1 MVAFCA
7 GWSQTRKYVLTG
19 PRFIEGRSTNCSKAS
34 NRIFLRVHPI
44 THWPRTCALLLV
56 PKTKSD
62 KKLTFEE
69 ALAELE
75 SIVETMEGGQL
86 PLEKSLSAYKRGAE
100 LLQFCQRQLQDAQQ
114 QVKVLEAETLQKFAG
129 EDGDE

>member
-1 MVAFCA
+1 
-7 GWSQTRKYVLTG
+7 
-19 PRFIEGRSTNCSKAS
+19 
-34 NRIFLRVHPI
+34 
-44 THWPRTCALLLV
+44 
-56 PKTKSD
+56 
-62 KKLTFEE
+62 
-69 ALAELE
+69 
-75 SIVETMEGGQL
+75 MEGGQL

>member
-1 MVAFCA
+1 M
-7 GWSQTRKYVLTG
+7 
-19 PRFIEGRSTNCSKAS
+19 
-34 NRIFLRVHPI
+34 
-44 THWPRTCALLLV
+44 

-62 KKLTFEE
+62 KQLTFEE

-86 PLEKSLSAYKRGAE
+86 PLEKSLAAYKRGAE
-100 LLQFCQRQLQDAQQ
+100 LLHFCQRQLQDAQQ

-129 EDGDE
+129 EDADE